1 MGDVGGGNFSFMAS
15 TDLIEFFKNVSTEAI
30 NGSRTEKT
38 YLNFKSLEII
48 PILFTPESG
57 GKMLKNLISP
67 ILKYSLIDQF
77 RVFLFHGLIS
87 RGLDVFISTK
97 NKIHKYL
104 RERGEAAPHV
114 LFVRTTNDVRIPHY
128 FVRHCLHTCF

>member
-1 MGDVGGGNFSFMAS
+1 M
-15 TDLIEFFKNVSTEAI
+15 
-30 NGSRTEKT
+30 
-38 YLNFKSLEII
+38 NFKSLEII

-114 LFVRTTNDVRIPHY
+114 LFVLPQMTSEFLIISYLTLFYSNFEPRRDVYNFIFIIPQDQANQNHLL
-128 FVRHCLHTCF
+128 CSMPKIC

>member
-1 MGDVGGGNFSFMAS
+1 MWVMWEGGIFHIMAS

-57 GKMLKNLISP
+57 GKILKNLISP

-97 NKIHKYL
+97 NKIHN
-104 RERGEAAPHV
+104 V
-114 LFVRTTNDVRIPHY
+114 
-128 FVRHCLHTCF
+128 